1 LNAAR
6 QNTSALHSH
15 RRLACRARLP
25 YAVPETYMTEIDRIV
40 DQMDRAFAGDAWHGP
55 SLESLLDGV
64 SAEQASLHPI
74 AGAHSIWELVNHI
87 ASWNSIV
94 QHRASGE
101 KVDVSPEQD
110 WPPVWETSEAGWQRS
125 LEHLR
130 ECRERLRVAVQKLP
144 EHQLNE
150 IVPGKD
156 HSQYVMLHGAVQ
168 HDLYHAG
175 QIAVLK
181 KAIR

>member
-1 LNAAR
+1 M
-6 QNTSALHSH
+6 S
-15 RRLACRARLP
+15 
-25 YAVPETYMTEIDRIV
+25 EIDRII

-55 SLESLLDGV
+55 SLEALLDGV
-64 SAEQASLHPI
+64 TFEQAAQHPV

-101 KVDVSPEQD
+101 KVEVSAEQD
-110 WPPVWETSEAGWQRS
+110 WPPVWESSEPAWKRS

-130 ECRERLRVAVQKLP
+130 ECRARLRATVQKLP
-144 EHQLNE
+144 EARLDE

-156 HSQYVMLHGAVQ
+156 HSQYVMLHGAIQ

-181 KAIR
+181 KALR

>member
-1 LNAAR
+1 MN
-6 QNTSALHSH
+6 
-15 RRLACRARLP
+15 
-25 YAVPETYMTEIDRIV
+25 EIDRIV

-64 SAEQASLHPI
+64 SAEDASKHPI
-74 AGAHSIWELVNHI
+74 PDAHSIWELVNHI

-94 QHRASGE
+94 QHRVSGE
-101 KVDVSPEQD
+101 VVEVTTEQD
-110 WPPVWETSEAGWQRS
+110 WPPVWESSDVAWTRA

-130 ECRERLRVAVQKLP
+130 ECSARLRTAVQKLP
-144 EHQLNE
+144 ERQLKD
-150 IVPGKD
+150 IVPGKN
-156 HSQYVMLHGAVQ
+156 HSHYVMLHGAVQ

-181 KAIR
+181 KALR